1 LEEPSTNLE
10 YKPADASC
18 NPYIAFA
25 GLVAAGLDG
34 FERGLELPD
43 PMLVD
48 PATLSDAERE
58 RIRASRYP
66 EDLGAALDAL
76 ERDDVLTTAM
86 GESLTTSYVA
96 VRRSEFEAYGAMD
109 EAAQYRGHFAKY

>member
-1 LEEPSTNLE
+1 MPSAPLDHRGPGRNG
-10 YKPADASC
+10 AR
-18 NPYIAFA
+18 A
-25 GLVAAGLDG
+25 GSS
-34 FERGLELPD
+34 RTRS
-43 PMLVD
+43 LVD

-58 RIRASRYP
+58 RIGASRYP

-76 ERDDVLTTAM
+76 ERDDVLTSAM
-86 GESLTTSYVA
+86 GEALTTSYVA